1 MTVESLLKTISDHT
15 AVILKDTIGNTLIQ
29 FNYGDEIEVF
39 SPVFLYRK
47 VKILE
52 IDSTRELIAV
62 LEDTKND

>member
-1 MTVESLLKTISDHT
+1 M
-15 AVILKDTIGNTLIQ
+15 ILKDTIGNTLIK

-52 IDSTRELIAV
+52 IDNARELIAI
-62 LEDTKND
+62 LEDTKID